1 MQPAEEPS
9 NLKKGITIEPNYLKK
24 AKNIKKIILL

>member
-1 MQPAEEPS
+1 MLPAEEPS
-9 NLKKGITIEPNYLKK
+9 NLKKGNNIKPDNLKK

>member
-1 MQPAEEPS
+1 MLPVEEPS
-9 NLKKGITIEPNYLKK
+9 NLKKGNNIKPDNLKK